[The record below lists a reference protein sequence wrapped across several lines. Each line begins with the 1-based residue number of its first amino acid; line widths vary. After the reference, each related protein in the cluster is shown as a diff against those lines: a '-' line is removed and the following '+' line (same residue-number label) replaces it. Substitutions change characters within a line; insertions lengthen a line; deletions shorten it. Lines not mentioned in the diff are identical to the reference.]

1 VEISRAG
8 LAWLVALLAT
18 FLFMVLLKAGPAIT
32 DYANWCV
39 PIAFLALIVD
49 ARDDLDPLIA

>member
-1 VEISRAG
+1 MEVSRAG

-18 FLFMVLLKAGPAIT
+18 FLFMALLKAGPAIT

-39 PIAFLALIVD
+39 PIAFIVLIAD
-49 ARDDLDPLIA
+49 TRDDPGPLIA